1 MMKIYTDGSCLN
13 NPGPGGWGVIGLN
26 GSDEVQ
32 FKLGGGDTQTTNNIM
47 ELTAVIQ
54 GIKRC
59 GVGPVKVYTDS
70 KYVMDGITKWIKGWK
85 RNGWKTATGAQVK
98 NQELWKTLDDTMN
111 SFVTF
116 EWVKGHSGD
125 IWNEEVDKLAN
136 QIAYLFK
143 SSSPL

>member
-1 MMKIYTDGSCLN
+1 MKIYTDGSCLG
-13 NPGPGGWGVIGLN
+13 NPGPGGWGVIGLCDTDN
-26 GSDEVQ
+26 VL
-32 FKLGGGDTQTTNNIM
+32 FKIGGGDTQTTNNIM

-59 GVGPVKVYTDS
+59 SNGPITVYTDS

-85 RNGWKTATGAQVK
+85 RNGWKTASGSSVK
-98 NQELWKTLDDTMN
+98 NQELWKTLDDTMS

-125 IWNEEVDKLAN
+125 PWNEEVDKLAKEMATILN
-136 QIAYLFK
+136 
-143 SSSPL
+143 